1 MGKEQEMRNCSQPK
15 RENIY
20 KLAAYI
26 GSKGQPGR
34 ITATLCGLLP
44 KVSVQKIDQPHQDP

>member
-1 MGKEQEMRNCSQPK
+1 MGKEREMRNFSQSK

-26 GSKGQPGR
+26 GSKSQPGQ
-34 ITATLCGLLP
+34 ITAALCELLP